1 MARLLDTHRK
11 FVRTTRGNPAIS
23 FGTTMA
29 AAFGFFG
36 WAGWRLDQKW
46 SSEPLCLLI
55 GVLLAFA
62 FSGYELW
69 KLLRVPSA
77 PPPDKNEGPGAPS
90 APAS

>member
-1 MARLLDTHRK
+1 MPRLLETHRK

-36 WAGWRLDQKW
+36 WAGWWLDQKW
-46 SSEPLCLLI
+46 RSEPLFLLI
-55 GVLLAFA
+55 GVFLAFG

-69 KLLRVPSA
+69 KLLRVPG
-77 PPPDKNEGPGAPS
+77 PPPSDKNEGPGAPS